1 MESIC
6 IIAGDTVPF
15 PLVKGSNIAKADY
28 NTYIAATNYGL
39 RQWKL
44 AEYIAEKTK
53 LEVTLLVPDIYY
65 PSSLIEKGCIDLK
78 GIKFKIDTYNYK
90 IASWGWSQELDR
102 RLKKF
107 NFVIC
112 PTHNGCGMENCSVL
126 PSDVHVIVDGW
137 SVLPLEYSARLL
149 SHSKIARKVKWGNF
163 IKVYSDL
170 ITRSNCLLYA
180 NDRQREFYE
189 GLFFGVNKLN
199 YNAFQ
204 FSPMLKVP
212 FGVEK
217 KEKVK
222 QKKVES
228 RTSLN
233 LLYEG
238 PVSPWDY
245 PEIIFKSFY
254 NSNNVFIDFVNLEHY
269 RQNKTYNSFFKPFFE
284 RVDDAHNITLSSSH
298 AIDKS
303 AYDYQIVMSR
313 NWVIDSYVHRPEI
326 LDAFASG
333 LPIIVNKMD
342 SIYTEIEFIRKSIV
356 SVNAENV
363 SNTVNSLLTC
373 SYGID
378 EQQQQEFNRVFS
390 WNNVL
395 TPLFD
400 YIANFS

>member
-1 MESIC
+1 MKTVC

-15 PLVKGSNIAKADY
+15 PICKDAKISKAEF
-28 NTYIAATNYGL
+28 NTYIQATYYGI

-44 AEYIAEKTK
+44 AEYLSTQSKV
-53 LEVTLLVPDIYY
+53 EVTLLVPDIYY
-65 PSSLIEKGCIDLK
+65 PTELMDRNVIDNSQITFNIE
-78 GIKFKIDTYNYK
+78 TYNYK

-102 RLKKF
+102 KLKKY

-112 PTHNGCGMENCSVL
+112 PTYNGCGLENCSVL

-163 IKVYSDL
+163 IKVYAEL
-170 ITRSNCLLYA
+170 ITRCNCLLYA
-180 NDRQREFYE
+180 NDKQREFYE
-189 GLFFGVNKLN
+189 GLFFGINKLN

-217 KEKVK
+217 KQKIK
-222 QKKVES
+222 QSSASTKN
-228 RTSLN
+228 SLN

-238 PVSPWDY
+238 PVAPWDF
-245 PEIIFKSFY
+245 PELIFKKFY
-254 NSNNVFIDFVNLEHY
+254 NHKNVFIDFVNLEHP
-269 RQNKTYNSFFKPFFE
+269 RQNKIYNSYFKPFFATSPD
-284 RVDDAHNITLSSSH
+284 VHNIELISKNDV
-298 AIDKS
+298 DKT

-313 NWVIDSYVHRPEI
+313 NWVIDSYIHRPEV

-333 LPIIVNKMD
+333 LPIIVNKID
-342 SIYTEIEFIRKSIV
+342 SIYSEIDFIRKSIV
-356 SVNAENV
+356 PIKSDTIDVTINNLFTSYYNV
-363 SNTVNSLLTC
+363 
-373 SYGID
+373 D
-378 EQQQQEFNRVFS
+378 EQQLQEFYKIFS

-400 YIANFS
+400 YIKNFS

>member
-1 MESIC
+1 MKTVC

-15 PLVKGSNIAKADY
+15 PLVKDAVLSKFDY
-28 NTYIAATNYGL
+28 NNFVNATNYGT

-44 AEYIAEKTK
+44 AEYLSKQDK
-53 LEVTLLVPDIYY
+53 VEVTLLVPDVYY
-65 PSSLIEKGCIDLK
+65 PTELMAKHLIDKSKIN
-78 GIKFKIDTYNYK
+78 FKIDTYNYK

-102 RLKKF
+102 KLKKY

-112 PTHNGCGMENCSVL
+112 PTYNGCGLENCSVL
-126 PSDVHVIVDGW
+126 PGDVHVIVDGW

-170 ITRSNCLLYA
+170 ITRCNCLLYA

-217 KEKVK
+217 KEKI
-222 QKKVES
+222 KKPDTGTKNV
-228 RTSLN
+228 LK

-238 PVSPWDY
+238 PVAPWDY
-245 PEIIFKSFY
+245 PELIFKKFY
-254 NSNNVFIDFVNLEHY
+254 NHNNVFIDFVNLEHP
-269 RQNKTYNSFFKPFFE
+269 RQNKIYNSYFKPFFE
-284 RVDDAHNITLSSSH
+284 TTDDVHNIELLSKNT
-298 AIDKS
+298 IDKTE
-303 AYDYQIVMSR
+303 YDYQIVMSR
-313 NWVIDSYVHRPEI
+313 NWVIDSYIHRPEI
-326 LDAFASG
+326 LDSFASG

-342 SIYTEIEFIRKSIV
+342 SLYSEIEFIRKSIAPIK
-356 SVNAENV
+356 SDN
-363 SNTVNSLLTC
+363 
-373 SYGID
+373 ID
-378 EQQQQEFNRVFS
+378 STITNLFTHPHYIDDQQLQEFNKIFS
-390 WNNVL
+390 WDNVL

-400 YIANFS
+400 YIDNFS